1 MYNNMLSMRQ
11 SLNTMQGSL
20 GGAHS
25 GDINACNAYVGAYNA
40 ILYAGVFYEQVPGD
54 WDDIDFAYFL
64 GFVYSLDRTR
74 PAHLSC
80 VNAGR
85 VDDFNHS
92 LAVQTIDETLNFLLN
107 HAIDAAASKF

>member
-20 GGAHS
+20 GGARS
-25 GDINACNAYVGAYNA
+25 GDINACNAYIGAYNA
-40 ILYAGVFYEQVPGD
+40 ILYAGVFYEKVPGD
-54 WDDIDFAYFL
+54 WENIDLSYFL
-64 GFVYSLDRTR
+64 AFVYSLDRTR
-74 PAHLSC
+74 PAYLSC

-85 VDDFNHS
+85 VDDFNHN

-107 HAIDAAASKF
+107 PAIDAAASKL